1 MDETPSRPD
10 GDGMMIQPRDVGQIL
25 GAAFDLY
32 KKNWQTLMT
41 IAAVV
46 LVPITLIQYFF
57 QHTLRRTVVV
67 SQSGTQLV
75 IVHSGT
81 FWRASLGGLLF
92 ALLSFFGY
100 FVLTGAITRAVA
112 SEAAGL
118 DADMGDSY
126 RYGVARFGSILLV
139 SVLCGLAVLAGFI
152 CLIVP
157 GFIVMTRLVGAMPAL
172 VVEDKRGSAALSRS
186 WDLVRGRSW
195 PVFAAIV
202 VVAVLVGLVNG
213 ILSAP
218 FVGNWVAQ
226 AIVAAVASVVTL
238 PYSVLVGVLL
248 YVDVRT
254 RKEMLTTSTL
264 QQELA
269 ATA

>member
-1 MDETPSRPD
+1 MDQTPSRPD
-10 GDGMMIQPRDVGQIL
+10 GMIIQPLDVGQIL
-25 GAAFDLY
+25 GAAFDIY
-32 KKNWQTLMT
+32 KRNWQTLMA

-46 LVPITLIQYFF
+46 LVPITFVQYFL
-57 QHTLRRTVVV
+57 QHALRRATVLV
-67 SQSGTQLV
+67 SQSGTLQV
-75 IVHSGT
+75 VHSGT

-92 ALLSFFGY
+92 GLLSFFGY

-126 RYGVARFGSILLV
+126 QYGVARFGSILWV
-139 SVLCGLAVLAGFI
+139 SVLSGLAVLAGFI
-152 CLIVP
+152 LLIVP

-172 VVEDKRGSAALSRS
+172 VVEDRRGSSALSRS

-195 PVFAAIV
+195 PVFGTIV
-202 VVAVLVGLVNG
+202 VVALLVGAVNG
-213 ILSAP
+213 ILAAP
-218 FVGNWVAQ
+218 FVGNWFAR
-226 AIVAAVASVVTL
+226 AIAATVASVVTL

-254 RKEMLTTSTL
+254 RKEMLTTATL
-264 QQELA
+264 QHELA
-269 ATA
+269 STA